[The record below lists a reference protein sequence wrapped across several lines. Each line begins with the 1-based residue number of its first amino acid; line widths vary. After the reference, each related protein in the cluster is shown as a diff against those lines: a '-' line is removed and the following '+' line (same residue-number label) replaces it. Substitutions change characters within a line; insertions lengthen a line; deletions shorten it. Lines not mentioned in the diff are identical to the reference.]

1 MKLSLPFENRS
12 TLVER
17 NAHLNRIATEL
28 KQELFGID
36 EIIDRVIES
45 VRAWFVMPHIIR
57 RPVIVCLWGLTGTG
71 KTQLSR
77 RLAQKLGFY
86 DRFVEVQMDG
96 FSHGQSWRS
105 QDSISAM
112 LAESGIEEGQPGIL
126 MLDEFQRFR
135 TVSSKGDDIAVKRY
149 QDVWQLLSD
158 GKLPPSLS
166 FLQQLESTL
175 AYSEWDADNAKDEE
189 LETNGEDSV
198 SDESSKKSQKK
209 KRKFQL
215 APYEARELKRS
226 LKLTDDL
233 QTIMTWS
240 STQIQ
245 EKVRVFR
252 ASSDQWET
260 DYSRLLV
267 IVAGNLDEM
276 YSELASRVADC
287 DSDAD
292 LFHQFSKELSVIDV
306 KKALKKRFRPEQVS
320 RLGNSHIIYPSMN
333 RKSYLQLIN
342 SICANYVNEMYV
354 SSGFSFQLDPSV
366 VHGIYV
372 NGVFPAQ
379 GTRPVFSSVHSILS
393 AALVN
398 AALWATEN
406 SVDIGSVIAVALD
419 IDAQRLT
426 MTAVDQRSVQIPIT
440 LEIDQIRKKSSSNF
454 RALLAVHEAGHG
466 LVYATLFGQAPQEI
480 KINVASFEGGYNS
493 YTRPKAESRQNILD
507 RICVSLSG
515 RAAEQM
521 VFGSQACSSGSYYDF
536 KQATNAA
543 AQFIRHEGFADQLS
557 HVDVSTNAQ
566 DDIKTDIAP
575 TNAKIEAVLQKQ
587 MLRAQQLLIEYKA
600 AFQAIVQLLMVHGQ
614 VSPQQMAELLGV
626 SIASE
631 GSTLTAYASLL
642 EAFYE

>member
-226 LKLTDDL
+226 LKLTEDL

-493 YTRPKAESRQNILD
+493 YTRLKAESRQNILD

-536 KQATNAA
+536 KRATNAA

-566 DDIKTDIAP
+566 DDINTDIAP
-575 TNAKIEAVLQKQ
+575 TNAKIEAVLQEQ